1 MFVKKCYAFAYF
13 GINISYLPFIVSINS
28 VIDNKILSS
37 GSLLNKK
44 DGGSY
49 LLIPPSFLFRLLILL
64 HEYLN
69 PPISNKFYS
78 IRVLDCIV
86 FVRSCTL

>member
-13 GINISYLPFIVSINS
+13 GINISYLPFIVLLKESINS

-49 LLIPPSFLFRLLILL
+49 LLIPPSFLFRLLMLL

-69 PPISNKFYS
+69 PPISNKFLFNQG
-78 IRVLDCIV
+78 IRLYCL
-86 FVRSCTL
+86 C